1 MGKLMRRWWK
11 YWTAKLTGKFNESA
25 DPKIQLEQAIQEAQD
40 QHRRLKE
47 QAANVIANQ
56 KQTEMRL
63 NRTLE
68 ELEKVNGN
76 ARQAVM
82 MADDAAKK
90 GDADKAAEYTRAAE
104 AIANRLIALESEVE
118 NLKALSLQSAQAS
131 DQAKAAVAQNSAQL
145 QKKLAERQKLLGQL
159 DQAKMQEQVNKAMA
173 SLSET
178 VGEDV
183 PTFDE
188 VRDKIE
194 ARYAKAKG
202 MSELQE
208 ESVESR
214 MLEIE
219 QATMNTEATARLS
232 EIRAQMGLEAPAVL
246 RGADLASAIL
256 QGADLAEADASG
268 ARLVQ
273 AVCVGMIAPRESFYQ
288 VVPRPS
294 ITARHSTVPHRGQGS
309 PARP

>member
-82 MADDAAKK
+82 MADDAVKK
-90 GDADKAAEYTRAAE
+90 GDQEKAAEYTRAAE
-104 AIANRLIALESEVE
+104 SIANRLIALESEVE

-145 QKKLAERQKLLGQL
+145 QKKLAERQKLMGQL
-159 DQAKMQEQVNKAMA
+159 DQAKMQEQMNKAMS

-183 PTFDE
+183 PTLNE

-194 ARYAKAKG
+194 QRYAKAKG
-202 MSELQE
+202 MSELTGS
-208 ESVESR
+208 SVETR
-214 MLEIE
+214 MIEIE
-219 QATMNTEATARLS
+219 QAAQNWEAQSRLDA
-232 EIRAQMGLEAPAVL
+232 IRAELGIESEAPA
-246 RGADLASAIL
+246 APAPTA
-256 QGADLAEADASG
+256 AEPAAPAPAEPEVATATEPPAEG
-268 ARLVQ
+268 TQ
-273 AVCVGMIAPRESFYQ
+273 ATGSF
-288 VVPRPS
+288 
-294 ITARHSTVPHRGQGS
+294 
-309 PARP
+309 

>member
-90 GDADKAAEYTRAAE
+90 GDQEKAAEYTRAAE
-104 AIANRLIALESEVE
+104 SIANRLIALESEVE

-173 SLSET
+173 SLGET

-194 ARYAKAKG
+194 ARYAQAKG

-232 EIRAQMGLEAPAVL
+232 EIRAQLGLEAPAE
-246 RGADLASAIL
+246 AAAPTIEAAAEPETAAAESPEPSA
-256 QGADLAEADASG
+256 
-268 ARLVQ
+268 
-273 AVCVGMIAPRESFYQ
+273 
-288 VVPRPS
+288 
-294 ITARHSTVPHRGQGS
+294 
-309 PARP
+309 